1 MPPSIL
7 ITLDF
12 TASASPTKSEIR
24 TLCEAETKAVAAGTA
39 VIASADLGG
48 GARPDGGARGISADR
63 IYRK

>member
-7 ITLDF
+7 ITSDF

-39 VIASADLGG
+39 VISSEDLGG
-48 GARPDGGARGISADR
+48 GAQPDGGSHGMRADR